1 MLGIQKRTIK
11 AAELQ
16 SKPRT
21 KLPRFLILLCL
32 GLMVLQVLVSNRL
45 ANMGLK
51 ISEIDQHIQE
61 VTGENND
68 LRGMIASESALL
80 SIKQKAHELGFVQP
94 GKPVYLSNDLPFAQA
109 VR

>member
-1 MLGIQKRTIK
+1 MLGIQKRTLRT
-11 AAELQ
+11 EEVHQ
-16 SKPRT
+16 KPRT
-21 KLPRFLILLCL
+21 KLPRFLLVLCVC
-32 GLMVLQVLVSNRL
+32 LMVLQVLVSNRL

-51 ISEIDQHIQE
+51 ISEIDQTIQE

-80 SIKQKAHELGFVQP
+80 RIKEKAQVLGFVHP
-94 GKPVYLSNDLPFAQA
+94 AKPIYLSDDLPFAQA